1 MQSCT
6 DLPIYRFTLLKQE
19 WHRDQIYGGRI
30 LAHSKPFSDLYL
42 HELAAVK
49 TGNLSLNPLQF
60 GKENRSTIL
69 YWKTKK
75 ASPLLLQNGLHMS
88 EFIWWYKLLSINLTR
103 LPKAFLVPKKKATHL
118 KSTKESKGF
127 VFIKPYI
134 HQIKRR
140 TLIITI
146 CKDFS
151 LELTQ
156 MLV

>member
-30 LAHSKPFSDLYL
+30 LAHSKQFSDLYL
-42 HELAAVK
+42 QELAAVS
-49 TGNLSLNPLQF
+49 TGNLSFSPLQF
-60 GKENRSTIL
+60 GKENTSTTL

-103 LPKAFLVPKKKATHL
+103 LPKAFLVPKKGHPF
-118 KSTKESKGF
+118 E
-127 VFIKPYI
+127 VN
-134 HQIKRR
+134 KRR
-140 TLIITI
+140 QRI
-146 CKDFS
+146 CIYQAIHTSDKTTYAYHNN
-151 LELTQ
+151 L
-156 MLV
+156 